1 MLVNNLENLP
11 QDILRLFRQIG
22 KIAQENNC
30 RVYIVGG
37 MIRDLYLGRENF
49 DFDIVVEGDG
59 IALAKKLA
67 DKFKAKLV
75 DHEKF
80 ATAVLFV
87 PNGIKIDI
95 ATARKETYEHPGALP
110 NVVPG
115 NIEDDLSRRDF
126 SINAMAASLNPE
138 DFGEL
143 IDFFDG
149 LSDLKKKEI
158 KVLHDLSFID
168 DPTRILRAIRFEQ
181 RLKFKIEDHS
191 LRLIKEAVKRKAF
204 DTVKPPRIWHELILI
219 LYERN
224 PKKYFARISQLCS
237 LKFIHPRLRFK
248 KDTLRLLESV
258 EKILNSYNRLY
269 PDNEPVRGWFIYFI
283 ALTDRLGRREIKDV
297 AEKFNLN
304 REERDSLYSYKD
316 TNRNFFSFLS
326 KNTLLP
332 SQIYILLEKL
342 SYETILAL
350 RAKTVDKL
358 AKKRIDDFLNIYDKV
373 KLNITG
379 DYLNDLGV
387 SLDSNFKKI
396 LDRIF
401 YAKLDGKLKTKEEEL
416 QLARELVKNQ

>member
-181 RLKFKIEDHS
+181 RLKFKIED
-191 LRLIKEAVKRKAF
+191 
-204 DTVKPPRIWHELILI
+204 
-219 LYERN
+219 
-224 PKKYFARISQLCS
+224 
-237 LKFIHPRLRFK
+237 
-248 KDTLRLLESV
+248 
-258 EKILNSYNRLY
+258 
-269 PDNEPVRGWFIYFI
+269 
-283 ALTDRLGRREIKDV
+283 
-297 AEKFNLN
+297 
-304 REERDSLYSYKD
+304 
-316 TNRNFFSFLS
+316 
-326 KNTLLP
+326 
-332 SQIYILLEKL
+332 
-342 SYETILAL
+342 
-350 RAKTVDKL
+350 
-358 AKKRIDDFLNIYDKV
+358 
-373 KLNITG
+373 
-379 DYLNDLGV
+379 
-387 SLDSNFKKI
+387 
-396 LDRIF
+396 
-401 YAKLDGKLKTKEEEL
+401 
-416 QLARELVKNQ
+416 